1 MVYIT
6 TRKRPIVESFS
17 MTSIVKTIEI
27 RPLES
32 KGQKFYILRFKY
44 DKELIRLAK
53 SVGCRWNIA
62 QKSWYLSRSSENLE
76 RIQRVFT
83 GKAILRFKNVEVAP
97 SKAKRHA
104 PKKSIPEEYM
114 NLLIRKRY
122 SANTVKVYT
131 SMFQAFMN
139 YYPDK
144 NLDDITENDVKKY
157 QDYLIKSKKVSISTQ
172 NQAINS
178 IKFYYEK
185 VKGGEKMDLRIE
197 RPFKE
202 KKLPEIISEH
212 EVLKLLKATHNL
224 KHKAIIT
231 MLYSSGLRRSELINL
246 RLKDIDYDKRIIF
259 VRGGKGRKDRTTL
272 LADNTVLIL
281 RKYIDIYRP
290 NYWLFEGAKR
300 KQYSPTSVAAILKSA
315 SKKADLNKMVRP
327 HMLRHSFATH
337 LLEQGVDL
345 RYIQSLLG
353 HGSAKTTE
361 IYTQVRSHS
370 LAKIKSPFDVLI
382 ESETGSNGES

>member
-1 MVYIT
+1 
-6 TRKRPIVESFS
+6 
-17 MTSIVKTIEI
+17 MTSSAKTIEI

-104 PKKSIPEEYM
+104 PKNRIPEEYM

-139 YYPDK
+139 YFPDK

-290 NYWLFEGAKR
+290 NYWLFEGARR

>member
-1 MVYIT
+1 MKGI
-6 TRKRPIVESFS
+6 E
-17 MTSIVKTIEI
+17 KTVAI
-27 RPLES
+27 RTFERES
-32 KGQKFYILRFKY
+32 KNFLALGFKYDNELIALAKSIGCRWDLFHKTWYILR
-44 DKELIRLAK
+44 
-53 SVGCRWNIA
+53 SH
-62 QKSWYLSRSSENLE
+62 ENLQ
-76 RIQRVFT
+76 RIQRAFK
-83 GKAILRFKNVEVAP
+83 GKAVVKFEDFSSTSAR
-97 SKAKRHA
+97 SKRHT
-104 PKKSIPEEYM
+104 PKKSIPEEYR

-122 SANTVKVYT
+122 SSNTIKVYT
-131 SMFQAFMN
+131 SMFQAFLN
-139 YYPDK
+139 YFADK
-144 NLDDITENDVKKY
+144 DLDAITEQDIRKY
-157 QDYLIKSKKVSISTQ
+157 QDYLVRSKKVSISTQ

-178 IKFYYEK
+178 IKFYFEK
-185 VKGGEKMDLRIE
+185 VKGGDKLDVQIE

-212 EVLKLLKATHNL
+212 EVLKLLKATQNL

-246 RLKDIDYDKRIIF
+246 RLKDIDYEKRIIF

-281 RKYIDIYRP
+281 KKYFVIYKP
-290 NYWLFEGAKR
+290 NYWLFEGARR

-315 SKKADLNKMVRP
+315 SKKANLNKMVRP

-382 ESETGSNGES
+382 ESKTGSQGK